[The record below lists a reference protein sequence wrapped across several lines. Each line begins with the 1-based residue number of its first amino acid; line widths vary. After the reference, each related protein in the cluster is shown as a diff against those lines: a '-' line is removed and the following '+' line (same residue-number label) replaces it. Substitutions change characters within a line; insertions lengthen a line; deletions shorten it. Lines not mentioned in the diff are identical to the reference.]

1 MVSSGEVGQEV
12 DAGSVNAF
20 IEALQQT
27 EISAQLPPC
36 PDWPDLN

>member
-20 IEALQQT
+20 IAALEET
-27 EISAQLPPC
+27 RSARSSTL